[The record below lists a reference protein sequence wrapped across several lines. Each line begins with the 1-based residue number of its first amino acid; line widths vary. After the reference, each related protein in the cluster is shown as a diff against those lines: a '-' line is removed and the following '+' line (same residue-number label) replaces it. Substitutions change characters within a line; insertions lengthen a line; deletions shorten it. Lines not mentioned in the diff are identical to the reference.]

1 MNELIFNEA
10 LDYMSFDEWLDLC
23 TRIYECYNKIKKPN
37 EEENNN
43 GCN

>member
-23 TRIYECYNKIKKPN
+23 TRIYECYNKKKSR
-37 EEENNN
+37 EETKEEN
-43 GCN
+43 